1 MKRAWTIVLAVV
13 LSVSLCAQP
22 RQFKAGVGISD
33 ISPTNFPVLVNAMFT
48 ERVATN
54 VVDRLNA
61 RALVLDDGETRIGMC
76 VVDSCMVPR
85 EIIDLAKSM
94 VKDAA
99 GIAIDHIMISAT
111 HTHSAASNREHAVAV
126 IILSDDRLIFSVNPH
141 MHSSNQLGQLRR
153 GQIKEE
159 GKSLRLEFGRERAQV
174 KHDLRII
181 HGLFPCRGLPR
192 ARSGRQSGE
201 VWAP

>member
-13 LSVSLCAQP
+13 LSVSLRAQP

-61 RALVLDDGETRIGMC
+61 RALVLDDGETRIALC

-99 GIAIDHIMISAT
+99 GIATDRIMISAP
-111 HTHSAASNREHAVAV
+111 HTHSAPSAMGCLGSRPDPNYAAFPPGKIAEP
-126 IILSDDRLIFSVNPH
+126 IIQANSH
-141 MHSSNQLGQLRR
+141 
-153 GQIKEE
+153 
-159 GKSLRLEFGRERAQV
+159 
-174 KHDLRII
+174 RI
-181 HGLFPCRGLPR
+181 P
-192 ARSGRQSGE
+192 
-201 VWAP
+201 